1 MISKKPALDLDS
13 RSLQRAGNRWHLVT
27 IRARSGDDHH
37 RGRGAGAQFDLVW
50 NLLDAHHYRY
60 ALRESDPLE
69 SRLDGGQQLEACAA
83 VLLGNAPAD
92 AFDAALQR
100 SGGISH
106 QRDNGPIAFLEIPDE
121 GFPEEC
127 LDVEAIGIDDGYYR
141 VIGNRGISD
150 PQLQIGDVSI
160 RGGPYLR
167 EIQVQL
173 SSLQVRL
180 GPAQPRV
187 VLPGRAKIG

>member
-1 MISKKPALDLDS
+1 DLDS
-13 RSLQRAGNRWHLVT
+13 HLLQRAGNRWHSVT
-27 IRARSGDDHH
+27 IRARSGDDYH

-50 NLLDAHHYRY
+50 DLLDADHYRY

-69 SRLDGGQQLEACAA
+69 SRFDGGQQIEARAA
-83 VLLGNAPAD
+83 VLLGNAA
-92 AFDAALQR
+92 ANAVDAALQG

-106 QRDNGPIAFLEIPDE
+106 QRDDGPIAFLEIPHK

-141 VIGNRGISD
+141 LIGNRGISD

-167 EIQVQL
+167 EI
-173 SSLQVRL
+173 
-180 GPAQPRV
+180 
-187 VLPGRAKIG
+187 